1 MSWRRPDK
9 KFHFPCEG
17 LAEGHS
23 PTDYDPGMA
32 EMLAASLSEAG
43 PSRSQVL
50 GLVRMLPSERAPRG
64 GEAAT
69 SRSFTSGA
77 WAKDGAVGLRHNS
90 SLFPESTKILTALIR
105 EAFPSATFCAVAVF
119 SDLKAEPRI
128 DSNNDAR
135 FMNRI
140 LPLSSFQGGSVWVES
155 DQGSI
160 ERFYRGRKRRSVL
173 LDVASG
179 PVSLDSASLHATE
192 PWVGSRV
199 VLVAYCPRDMHK
211 LGDGSLKVLRS
222 LGFRPPDPPCGS
234 PHVPLHGPC
243 HPRNLPS
250 QPVSAKKKVAT
261 QPLSGPSG
269 PQVHIDNSRPRAR
282 PASRPYALEVFCG
295 SGGLSIALR
304 RWAIDTLGV
313 DHLMPRT
320 GARFPMVRLDLR
332 KPEHQR
338 ILWREIRQ
346 TDVIWLAPPCGT
358 ASKARTIPI
367 NKTSRAA
374 GAPTPRPLRG
384 SRFPEGFPWLRG
396 VAKDKVASANAL
408 YAFASKVWL
417 CAQEAGKISV
427 VENPASSWMWQTKWF
442 RRGVHVSMAPA
453 GRKRLA
459 FCLPYLCPECTRSAQ
474 VAMSICDG
482 VPSNPSRA
490 GLSPRRRRLRTLLSS
505 VRLSPR
511 TSL

>member
-1 MSWRRPDK
+1 M
-9 KFHFPCEG
+9 
-17 LAEGHS
+17 
-23 PTDYDPGMA
+23 
-32 EMLAASLSEAG
+32 
-43 PSRSQVL
+43 
-50 GLVRMLPSERAPRG
+50 
-64 GEAAT
+64 
-69 SRSFTSGA
+69 
-77 WAKDGAVGLRHNS
+77 
-90 SLFPESTKILTALIR
+90 
-105 EAFPSATFCAVAVF
+105 
-119 SDLKAEPRI
+119 
-128 DSNNDAR
+128 
-135 FMNRI
+135 
-140 LPLSSFQGGSVWVES
+140 
-155 DQGSI
+155 
-160 ERFYRGRKRRSVL
+160 
-173 LDVASG
+173 
-179 PVSLDSASLHATE
+179 
-192 PWVGSRV
+192 
-199 VLVAYCPRDMHK
+199 AYCPRDMHK

-222 LGFRPPDPPCGS
+222 LGFRPPDPSCGS
-234 PHVPLHGPC
+234 PHVPLHGPG

-250 QPVSAKKKVAT
+250 EPVSAKKKVAT
-261 QPLSGPSG
+261 QPLAGPSG

-313 DHLMPRT
+313 DHFMPRT
-320 GARFPMVRLDLR
+320 GARFPMVKLDLR

-408 YAFASKVWL
+408 YAFASEVWL
-417 CAQEAGKISV
+417 YAQETGKISV

-442 RRGVHVSMAPA
+442 RPLLKSGFWHEPHACEYGSRRQKKSGLVSTIPLPGMHKVCSGRHVH
-453 GRKRLA
+453 
-459 FCLPYLCPECTRSAQ
+459 
-474 VAMSICDG
+474 
-482 VPSNPSRA
+482 
-490 GLSPRRRRLRTLLSS
+490 LRWGPIKSKQGWS
-505 VRLSPR
+505 FA